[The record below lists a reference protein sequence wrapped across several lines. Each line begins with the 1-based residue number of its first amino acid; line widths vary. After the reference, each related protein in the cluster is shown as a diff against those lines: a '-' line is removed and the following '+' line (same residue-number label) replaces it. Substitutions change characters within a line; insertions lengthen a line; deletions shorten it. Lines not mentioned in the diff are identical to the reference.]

1 MGCWIFKKEFP
12 HHASSETQWS
22 PISFKCL
29 PMTPEEGDDSPG
41 SYYLQHY
48 RCEPGTKCYFCR
60 CAITQN
66 ETARCPLNSVGERSI
81 FTHNSQPVMS
91 PSSLSP
97 SHVLLLLPL
106 HPPPS
111 SQTPPSPAPSTS
123 ATLIKF
129 AALTLA
135 SGVMSEPETVQSTS
149 TRVKHRDPALY

>member
-1 MGCWIFKKEFP
+1 MRVVRLSGVQSVLNVYPWPRRRVMTHQAPTICSITGVNQALNAIFADVPLHRMRPHAAPSTASGNPSVFP
-12 HHASSETQWS
+12 S
-22 PISFKCL
+22 L
-29 PMTPEEGDDSPG
+29 
-41 SYYLQHY
+41 L
-48 RCEPGTKCYFCR
+48 
-60 CAITQN
+60 
-66 ETARCPLNSVGERSI
+66 